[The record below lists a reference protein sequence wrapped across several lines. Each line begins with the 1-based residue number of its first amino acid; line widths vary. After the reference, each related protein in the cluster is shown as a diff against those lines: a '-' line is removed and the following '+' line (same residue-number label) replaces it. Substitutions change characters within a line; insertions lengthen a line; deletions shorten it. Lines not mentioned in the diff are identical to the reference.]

1 MKLTVLGSGTAVPDL
16 KRNSA
21 GYLLE
26 ENGKRFLIDF
36 GYGNVHQLLR
46 LGITYH
52 AIDRIFLTHNHPDH
66 MCDLIPFLFATK
78 YPLDPRT
85 CNLPIV
91 AGPGFGDYFDRMM
104 QAFNQWLTPESFQ
117 VEIVELDEETRTF
130 DGLTVTSGKVAHI
143 DMSRGFRFTDGL
155 GKSVVFSGDTDY
167 CPEMVEL
174 GRDAD
179 LLVLE
184 CSTPDHMKV
193 EKHLTPQLC
202 GQIAREAGC
211 RMLLLSHFYPPCDGP
226 SVMDGCRRE
235 FAGNIILAEDL
246 TVVDI

>member
-16 KRNSA
+16 QRNSA

-52 AIDRIFLTHNHPDH
+52 DIDRIFFTHNHPDH

-78 YPLDPRT
+78 YQLNPRT
-85 CNLPIV
+85 RNLPIV

-104 QAFNQWLTPESFQ
+104 QAFNDWLTPETYQ
-117 VEIVELDEETRTF
+117 VEIVELDEETHTF
-130 DGLTVTSGKVAHI
+130 DGLTVTSGKVKHI
-143 DMSRGFRFTDGL
+143 EMSRGFRFANAA
-155 GKSVVFSGDTDY
+155 GKTIVFSGDTDY
-167 CPEMVEL
+167 CQGIVEL

-184 CSTPDHMKV
+184 CSTPDDMKV
-193 EKHLTPQLC
+193 EKHLTPKLC

-211 RMLLLSHFYPPCDGP
+211 HTLLLSHFYPPCDGP
-226 SVMDGCRRE
+226 SVRKICQRE
-235 FAGNIILAEDL
+235 FAGNIILADDL

>member
-16 KRNSA
+16 QRNSA

-52 AIDRIFLTHNHPDH
+52 DIDRIFFTHNHPDH

-78 YPLDPRT
+78 YPLNPRT
-85 CNLPIV
+85 RDLLII

-104 QAFNQWLTPESFQ
+104 QAFNDWLTPETYQ

-130 DGLTVTSGKVAHI
+130 DGLTVTSGKVKHI
-143 DMSRGFRFTDGL
+143 EMSRGFRFTDGQ

-167 CPEMVEL
+167 CPGIVEL

-184 CSTPDHMKV
+184 CSTPDDMKV

-211 RMLLLSHFYPPCDGP
+211 RTLLLSHFYPPCDGP
-226 SVMDGCRRE
+226 SVRE
-235 FAGNIILAEDL
+235 VCQRQFAGNIILADDL

>member
-36 GYGNVHQLLR
+36 GYGTIHQLLR

-85 CNLPIV
+85 RNLPIV

-104 QAFNQWLTPESFQ
+104 LAFNHWLTPESYQ
-117 VEIVELDEETRTF
+117 VEIVELDVETRTF
-130 DGLTVTSGKVAHI
+130 DGLTVTSSKVAHI
-143 DMSRGFRFTDGL
+143 EMSRGFRFTDGQ

-167 CPEMVEL
+167 CPEIVEL

-179 LLVLE
+179 LLILE
-184 CSTPDHMKV
+184 CSTPDDMKV

-211 RMLLLSHFYPPCDGP
+211 RTLLLSHFYPPCDGP
-226 SVMDGCRRE
+226 SVMNVCRRE
-235 FAGNIILAEDL
+235 FAGNIILADDL

>member
-16 KRNSA
+16 QRNSA

-26 ENGKRFLIDF
+26 ENGKRLLIDF

-52 AIDRIFLTHNHPDH
+52 DIDRIFFTHNHPDH

-78 YPLDPRT
+78 YRLHPRT
-85 CNLPIV
+85 RDLPIV

-104 QAFNQWLTPESFQ
+104 QAFNDWLTPETYQ

-130 DGLTVTSGKVAHI
+130 DGLTVTSGKVKHI
-143 DMSRGFRFTDGL
+143 EMSRGFRFTDGQ

-167 CPEMVEL
+167 CPGIVEL

-184 CSTPDHMKV
+184 CSTPDDMKV

-211 RMLLLSHFYPPCDGP
+211 RTLLLSHFYPPCDVP
-226 SVMDGCRRE
+226 SVRE
-235 FAGNIILAEDL
+235 VCQRQFTGNIILADDM